1 MKIKSRL
8 AAAVV
13 AVALVFKSVAAP
25 ACCGAVG
32 ADGNTRLF
40 WRGTN
45 GSASLWKL
53 DSNFNMLASVVYGP
67 YNGYSPDFL
76 VTVGS
81 ASNTYLMWTN
91 TDGSASIWKLDANF
105 NSLTSANFG
114 PVAGW
119 HPEGL
124 GGDGKGNIR
133 LVWHTPANQV
143 TAWVL
148 NANLQVIGAS
158 PVYGPYFG
166 WSFQ

>member
-1 MKIKSRL
+1 
-8 AAAVV
+8 
-13 AVALVFKSVAAP
+13 
-25 ACCGAVG
+25 
-32 ADGNTRLF
+32 
-40 WRGTN
+40 
-45 GSASLWKL
+45 
-53 DSNFNMLASVVYGP
+53 VYGP
-67 YNGYSPDFL
+67 YNGWSPDFL
-76 VTVGS
+76 ITLGG
-81 ASNTYLMWTN
+81 ASNTYLMWSN
-91 TDGSASIWKLDANF
+91 TDGSASIWILDANF
-105 NSLTSANFG
+105 NFLTSANFG

-124 GGDGKGNIR
+124 GSDGKGNIR